1 MQHFLLHI
9 FSETEP
15 HAHRLLNAR
24 GPLNRG
30 ALGHGLV
37 GLCLNPA
44 LATYNG
50 GDPVRGAS

>member
-1 MQHFLLHI
+1 MHI
-9 FSETEP
+9 
-15 HAHRLLNAR
+15 LNAR

-44 LATYNG
+44 LVTTVGGLTSKAAT
-50 GDPVRGAS
+50 RM